1 MPRKE
6 VPMIIHP
13 ALVAAYMAD
22 RERELQRTTRL
33 RRRPRTSGRSR

>member
-1 MPRKE
+1 ML
-6 VPMIIHP
+6 IHP

-22 RERELQRTTRL
+22 RERELQRTMRL